1 MESIQSDLLNQ
12 DAENSLQDNQVSEVA
27 LKCTNAGKS
36 NVNKK
41 NRKHKTVACNNI
53 IEAQITR
60 RAGKTIVAMLMH

>member
-53 IEAQITR
+53 IEAQIIR
-60 RAGKTIVAMLMH
+60 RAGKAIVAMLMH